1 MPTKDIMHGSRAV
14 AEAVRLAE
22 VNVIAA
28 YPITPQTHIV
38 EDTAKMV
45 ADGDIT
51 AEYVRVESEH
61 SAMSVAIA
69 ACATGARVFTAT
81 SSQGLALMFE
91 MLFVASG
98 MRLPVVMVN
107 ANRALSA
114 PINIWNDQQDSIA
127 CRDSGWIQI
136 YVETNQEALDA
147 TIMAYKI
154 AENDKVK
161 LPVMV
166 CMDGFVLTHTV
177 EPVEVPDIEDVR
189 KFLGTYKPE
198 LYLDPNDAMAQG
210 AFADPSTYMEFRF
223 EQQKAMN
230 NALTVINDVERDFE
244 KTFGR
249 SYGGLVDEFNLE
261 GADIVIVTLG
271 SVSGTIKD
279 VIEESV
285 GSNVGLLRIRAFRP
299 FPDEAIRNALKNV
312 KVVGVIEKDV
322 SIGLSKGALVSEIRD
337 AMYGNENSTPKI
349 ISFIAGLGGRDIGIY
364 SIENVIKTCENALE
378 SEVDD
383 VCWVDLNVEQLP

>member
-299 FPDEAIRNALKNV
+299 FPDEAIRNALKNA